1 MTILEKL
8 TKEIYEECKKDGEPV
23 TYAEARE
30 MAEAEI
36 KAKTVTNEKV
46 QSADKTEKKERKP
59 RKITVSDEK
68 KAVFDA
74 INQFLSENFNTS
86 VEIENKKWKIA
97 VNGKTFTLDLVEN
110 RPKKAE
116 K

>member
-8 TKEIYEECKKDGEPV
+8 TKEIYDEFKREGDPV
-23 TYAEARE
+23 TYAEARK
-30 MAEAEI
+30 MAETEI
-36 KAKTVTNEKV
+36 KAKTVINEKI

-59 RKITVSDEK
+59 RKIVVSDEK

-86 VEIENKKWKIA
+86 VEIANKKWRIS
-97 VNGKTFTLDLVEN
+97 VNNKTFTLDLVEN

>member
-8 TKEIYEECKKDGEPV
+8 TKEIYDEFKREGDPV
-23 TYAEARE
+23 TMAEARE

-36 KAKTVTNEKV
+36 KAKTVTSERI
-46 QSADKTEKKERKP
+46 QSEDKTVKKERKP
-59 RKITVSDEK
+59 RKIVVSDEK

-74 INQFLSENFNTS
+74 VNQFLSENFDTS
-86 VEIENKKWKIA
+86 VEIANKKWRIT
-97 VNGKTFTLDLVEN
+97 VNNKTFTLDLVEN
-110 RPKKAE
+110 RPKKA